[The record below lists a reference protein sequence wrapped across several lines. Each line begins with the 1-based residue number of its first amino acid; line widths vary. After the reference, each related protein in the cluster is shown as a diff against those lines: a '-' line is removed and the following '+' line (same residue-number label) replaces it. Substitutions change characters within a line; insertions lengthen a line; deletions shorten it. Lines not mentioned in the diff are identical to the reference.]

1 MRTQAYEALDAL
13 TEVYERERT
22 AAADALHDGPLQRLA
37 AASLRLQSAAHHGE
51 LSADVAAQAVAD
63 VDVAAAELR
72 AVMTGLM
79 SWQVSANTLADAV
92 GDYVLRACRGS
103 GIRCPVS
110 VEPGWELS
118 PRHGAAVFRVIQ
130 RAVANAVQHARSRE
144 IAVLVERHDLDLLV
158 QVRDTGV
165 GFDAHVGDWD
175 GETGLGLMRRR
186 IEAVGGSL
194 EIDSAPGHGTTVR
207 ATLPDAFS

>member
-1 MRTQAYEALDAL
+1 MRTQAYAALDAL

-51 LSADVAAQAVAD
+51 LSAQVAAQAVAD
-63 VDVAAAELR
+63 VDAAAAELR

-79 SWQVSANTLADAV
+79 SWHVTADTLADAV

-110 VEPGWELS
+110 IEPGWELS
-118 PRHGAAVFRVIQ
+118 PRHGAAVFRLVQ
-130 RAVANAVQHARSRE
+130 GAVGNAVRHASSRE
-144 IAVLVERHDLDLLV
+144 IEVRVERRDLDLLV
-158 QVRDTGV
+158 WVRDDGV
-165 GFDAHVGDWD
+165 GFDVPLVDWD

-194 EIDSAPGHGTTVR
+194 EIDSAPGHGTTVS
-207 ATLPDAFS
+207 ATLPNVFS